1 MRKISLGI
9 LALVLLVL
17 VTACGGAAST
27 PPEAQKA
34 DTATQDQG
42 AANNSGNASN
52 EQTEEVVAEEQ
63 VQEPEETEEVS
74 LKVGDKFNLSDWE
87 IVLNSFEF
95 NQKVSDDYFSSSADE
110 GNKLLIL
117 NYTVT
122 NQGTEADSFTAM
134 IGGVEMKA
142 LFNDKYEYNYTIT
155 MIDKDL
161 SNETVKPL
169 ASKTGFV
176 VMEVPD
182 TVAQSEDGLVLKL
195 AQDEDKATIT
205 LR

>member
-1 MRKISLGI
+1 MRKASLGI
-9 LALVLLVL
+9 LWIALLVL
-17 VTACGGAAST
+17 ATACGNAAATS
-27 PPEAQKA
+27 PEAPKA
-34 DTATQDQG
+34 DTTAQEQG
-42 AANNSGNASN
+42 ATNNSSNASN
-52 EQTEEVVAEEQ
+52 EQAEAVVTEEPVK
-63 VQEPEETEEVS
+63 EPEAPAEVS

-95 NQKVSDDYFSSSADE
+95 NQQVSDDYFASSADE

-142 LFNDKYEYNYTIT
+142 YFNDKYEYNYTIT

-161 SNETVKPL
+161 SNESVKPL

-176 VMEVPD
+176 VIEVPD
-182 TVAQSEDGLVLKL
+182 IVAQSEDGLVLKL
-195 AQDEDKATIT
+195 AQDEDKVTIT

>member
-1 MRKISLGI
+1 MRKTSLGI
-9 LALVLLVL
+9 LLMAMLLL

-27 PPEAQKA
+27 PPDKQKP
-34 DTATQDQG
+34 DTTAQDQG

-52 EQTEEVVAEEQ
+52 EQAKEASAEEPA
-63 VQEPEETEEVS
+63 QEPEEPAEAS

-87 IVLNSFEF
+87 IVLDSFEF
-95 NQKVSDDYFSSSADE
+95 NQQVSDDYFSSSADE
-110 GNKLLIL
+110 GNKFLIL

-134 IGGVEMKA
+134 LGGVEMKA
-142 LFNDKYEYNYTIT
+142 IFNDKYEYKYTVT

-161 SNETVKPL
+161 SNESVKPL

-182 TVAQSEDGLVLKL
+182 TVAQSEDSLVLKL

>member
-1 MRKISLGI
+1 MRKASLGI
-9 LALVLLVL
+9 LWIALLVL
-17 VTACGGAAST
+17 VTACGNAAST
-27 PPEAQKA
+27 SPEAPEA
-34 DTATQDQG
+34 DTTAQEQG
-42 AANNSGNASN
+42 ATNNSSN
-52 EQTEEVVAEEQ
+52 EQAEAVVTEEPVK
-63 VQEPEETEEVS
+63 EPEAPAEVS

-87 IVLNSFEF
+87 IMLNSFEF
-95 NQKVSDDYFSSSADE
+95 NQQVSDDYFASSADE

-142 LFNDKYEYNYTIT
+142 YFNDKYEYNYTIT

-161 SNETVKPL
+161 SNESVKPL

-176 VMEVPD
+176 VIEVPD
-182 TVAQSEDGLVLKL
+182 IVAQSEDGLVLKL
-195 AQDEDKATIT
+195 AQDEDKVTIT